1 MYETERRLSK
11 KLQSSLQFFHSAKAM
26 QQMTLHD
33 SGWEFSTLPA
43 LITRAAEVYGHD
55 TAIEDGNTKLTF
67 VEVDAFRKKVAKA
80 FMAAGIERGDR
91 VMIWA
96 PNTWKWFVAAM
107 GLVSAGGVLIPTS
120 TRFKGSEVH
129 DLVSRSG
136 ARMILSCGDFL
147 GKYYPEMLTAE
158 TRELLDEVVVFDETR
173 TTETGW
179 DAFLARGESISDEAF
194 VARAASVG
202 PDDMCDMLF
211 TSGTTGYPKGVMY
224 QHLQC
229 LRTIDAWATRVGI
242 QRGDR
247 ILVIPPFFHA
257 FGYRSGAIVSLMR
270 GAVLLPHLT
279 YDADEILQRVEN
291 DKISVIPGP
300 PTIFHGMLQ
309 HPELE
314 KFDRSS
320 LRLGITGGAVVPA
333 TLIRRMRE
341 TLGFTGVVNGYGLT
355 ECGGYGT
362 MCNSFDPDEVIANT
376 AGKPFPDT
384 EVRIMNA
391 EGAFL
396 PDGEASE
403 VVIRGYLVMNG
414 YFNDPEGTAK
424 TIDSDGW
431 LHTGDIGYF
440 DTNGNLRIEDRVK
453 DLYICGGFNCY
464 PAEIERLMSAH
475 PSVGQIAVIGV
486 EDERMGEVGK
496 AFVVLRPGT
505 TATEEGLIAW
515 ARQNI
520 ANYKVPRFV
529 EFRDALP
536 TSAQGKVQKD
546 RLRTP
551 ETTA

>member
-1 MYETERRLSK
+1 MK
-11 KLQSSLQFFHSAKAM
+11 
-26 QQMTLHD
+26 LHD
-33 SGWEFSTLPA
+33 SGWQFSTLPA
-43 LITRAAEVYGHD
+43 LMARAAEVYGTD
-55 TAIEDGNTKLTF
+55 PAIEDGETRLSF
-67 VEVDAFRKKVAKA
+67 IEFDALRRQVAKA
-80 FMAAGIERGDR
+80 FMAAGINKGDR

-96 PNTWKWFVAAM
+96 PNTWKWFGAAM

-129 DLVSRSG
+129 DLASRSG
-136 ARMILSCGDFL
+136 ARILLSCGNFL
-147 GKYYPEMLTAE
+147 GKYYPDMLAPE
-158 TRELLDEVVVFDETR
+158 TRGLLDRVVVFNEAQGSDTSWE
-173 TTETGW
+173 
-179 DAFLARGESISDEAF
+179 AFIEAGNGISDEELA
-194 VARAASVG
+194 AREATIG

-224 QHLQC
+224 RHLQC

-242 QRGDR
+242 ERGDR
-247 ILVIPPFFHA
+247 VLVIPPFFHA
-257 FGYRSGAIVSLMR
+257 FGYRSGAIVSIMR

-279 YDADEILQRVEN
+279 YDADEILQRVEK

-309 HPELE
+309 HPELA

-320 LRLGITGGAVVPA
+320 LRLGITGGAVVPS

-341 TLGFTGVVNGYGLT
+341 VLGFTGVVNGYGLT

-362 MCNSFDPDEVIANT
+362 MCNSYDPDEVIANT

-384 EVRIMNA
+384 EVRIMDSD
-391 EGAFL
+391 GKLL
-396 PDGEASE
+396 PDGEAGE
-403 VVIRGYLVMNG
+403 VVIRGYLVMTG
-414 YFNDPEGTAK
+414 YFNDPEGTEKA
-424 TIDSDGW
+424 IDADGW

-440 DTNGNLRIEDRVK
+440 DENGNLRIEDRVK

-475 PSVGQIAVIGV
+475 PAVGQIAVIGV
-486 EDERMGEVGK
+486 PDERMGEVGK

-505 TATEEGLIAW
+505 SATEEELIAW
-515 ARQNI
+515 ARANI
-520 ANYKVPRFV
+520 ANYKVPRYV
-529 EFRDALP
+529 EFMDALP

-546 RLRTP
+546 RLRHG
-551 ETTA
+551 EQVSA

>member
-1 MYETERRLSK
+1 MK
-11 KLQSSLQFFHSAKAM
+11 
-26 QQMTLHD
+26 LHD
-33 SGWEFSTLPA
+33 NGWEFSTLPA
-43 LITRAAEVYGHD
+43 LVARAAEVYGDD
-55 TAIEDGNTKLTF
+55 TAIEDGDTTLTF
-67 VEVDAFRKKVAKA
+67 VEVDALRKKIAKA
-80 FMAAGIERGDR
+80 FMAAGIKKGDR

-96 PNTWKWFVAAM
+96 PNTWKWFLSAM

-136 ARMILSCGDFL
+136 ARMLLCCGDFL
-147 GKYYPEMLTAE
+147 GRYYPEMLAPE
-158 TRELLDEVVVFDETR
+158 TRGLLDEIVVFDGAHASETPWEDFLER
-173 TTETGW
+173 GKGISD
-179 DAFLARGESISDEAF
+179 DAFAQRQASI
-194 VARAASVG
+194 G

-224 QHLQC
+224 RHLQC
-229 LRTIDAWATRVGI
+229 LRTIDAWATRVGM

-247 ILVIPPFFHA
+247 VLVIPPFFHA

-279 YDADEILQRVEN
+279 YDADEILKRVEN

-309 HPELE
+309 HPELNT
-314 KFDRSS
+314 FDRSS
-320 LRLGITGGAVVPA
+320 LRLGITGGAVVPS

-362 MCNSFDPDEVIANT
+362 MCNSDDPDEVIANT

-384 EVRIMNA
+384 EVRIMDG
-391 EGAFL
+391 EGRFL
-396 PDGEASE
+396 PDGEAGE
-403 VVIRGYLVMNG
+403 VVIRGYLVMKG

-424 TIDSDGW
+424 TIDPAGW

-440 DTNGNLRIEDRVK
+440 DENGNLRIEDRVK

-475 PSVGQIAVIGV
+475 PAVGQIAVIGV
-486 EDERMGEVGK
+486 PDERMGEVGK

-505 TATEEGLIAW
+505 TASEEELIAW

-520 ANYKVPRFV
+520 ANYKVPRYVAFL
-529 EFRDALP
+529 EALP

-546 RLRTP
+546 RLR
-551 ETTA
+551 EAEQVA